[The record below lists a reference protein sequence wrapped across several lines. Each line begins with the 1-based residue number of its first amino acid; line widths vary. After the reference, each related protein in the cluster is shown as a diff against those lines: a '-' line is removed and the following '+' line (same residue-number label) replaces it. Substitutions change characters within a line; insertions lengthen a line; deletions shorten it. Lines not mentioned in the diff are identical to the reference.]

1 MPDLSQ
7 RKTKSWRDHIK
18 IHPAAELFPLMS
30 EPELRELGEDIQA
43 NGFQAPI
50 VLFKGKLL
58 DGRNRLDAT
67 ELVGVK
73 FGLNT
78 NPDSGT
84 KFFYLHWRGGSDIL
98 NRAFGRIEHFDGDPY
113 AFVISANL
121 HRRHLTTEQKREL
134 IAKLIKETP
143 NRSDRQI
150 AKQTNA
156 SPTWVGKIRKEA
168 EATGDVSTVDTRTDT
183 KGRNQPSTKPK
194 KSASVPPKSQ
204 RGSVSAEDI
213 ALKDFTAR
221 TLELIRL
228 TKKNKPER
236 FANTSLPFKDLRE
249 LGHFFLNL
257 ALVCENKCKA
267 EIDAKRAVEVAAILG
282 EAAP

>member
-1 MPDLSQ
+1 VLP
-7 RKTKSWRDHIK
+7 

-30 EPELRELGEDIQA
+30 EPELRELGEDIKA
-43 NGFQAPI
+43 NKAQFPI
-50 VLFKGKLL
+50 ATWFDPEAKIELL
-58 DGRNRLDAT
+58 VDGRNRLDAM
-67 ELVGVK
+67 ELVGLPTVEIISHRSR
-73 FGLNT
+73 LT
-78 NPDSGT
+78 C
-84 KFFYLHWRGGSDIL
+84 I
-98 NRAFGRIEHFDGDPY
+98 DPW
-113 AFVISANL
+113 AFVVSANIK
-121 HRRHLTTEQKREL
+121 RRHLTIEQKREL
-134 IAKLIKETP
+134 IAKLIKQTP
-143 NRSDRQI
+143 NKSDRQI
-150 AKQTNA
+150 AKQTKA